1 VYRSARR
8 VTSPGAA
15 TLTNNNYRVNV
26 NHRTVGIVD
35 RLIGEID
42 KAIKVLA
49 APAHAGRPS
58 PASADGALSLKEPER
73 LESVRLMR
81 VNHSGEVAAQ
91 ALYQGQALTARD
103 AGVSAAMR
111 QAASEEMDH
120 LAWCEQRLTELQ
132 GRTSVLN
139 PLWYA
144 GSFAIGALAG
154 VFGDRA
160 SLGFIAET
168 ERQVEAHLRSHLE
181 RLPAADQR
189 SRAIVGQMTHEEAA
203 HGAQAAS
210 MGGEE
215 LPFALRSAMRL
226 TARLMTRSSYWL

>member
-1 VYRSARR
+1 MADRSF
-8 VTSPGAA
+8 S
-15 TLTNNNYRVNV
+15 LL
-26 NHRTVGIVD
+26 D

-49 APAHAGRPS
+49 APAQSGRAPPLAAGGEPV
-58 PASADGALSLKEPER
+58 LKAAER
-73 LESVRLMR
+73 LESSRLMR

-103 AGVSAAMR
+103 PKLAGAMR
-111 QAASEEMDH
+111 QAASEELDH
-120 LAWCEQRLTELQ
+120 LAWCEQRLRELN
-132 GRTSVLN
+132 GRTSLLN

-154 VFGDRA
+154 TLGDRT

-168 ERQVEAHLRSHLE
+168 EKQVEAHLRGHLE
-181 RLPAADQR
+181 RLPAADHR
-189 SRAIVGQMTHEEAA
+189 SRGIVGQMTHDEVA

-210 MGGEE
+210 LGADE
-215 LPFALRSAMRL
+215 LPFLLRSAMRL
-226 TARLMTRSSYWL
+226 TARVMTGSSYWL